1 MKNSKKI
8 IVVILS
14 LFFHSQLFSTPADT
28 TSIIDNIYNYDFVI
42 ASEKLSRLNEKDF
55 FLNKTLGLEIK
66 WWMAI
71 EKGDK
76 DHFSEFLSALNQ
88 YEESSDSDLSVIIS
102 STYRMRYYACTNKS
116 CLIPFLFLKIQ
127 NRINKVDTSVLA
139 NPGKDGD
146 ELFTLYKSFLTL
158 VRDSYLNDILL
169 SDSKR
174 KQELITDIERV
185 IRNGSSSGRTIGRYF
200 LMKYYFDI
208 EKDKPKAITYLSEL
222 HDQYPNNLIFA
233 QLLTK

>member
-28 TSIIDNIYNYDFVI
+28 TSIIDNIYNYEFVI
-42 ASEKLSRLNEKDF
+42 ASEKLSRLNEKD
-55 FLNKTLGLEIK
+55 LLLSKTLSLEIK

-76 DHFSEFLSALNQ
+76 DHFSEFMSALNQ
-88 YEESSDSDLSVIIS
+88 FEKTTDNDLSVVVS

-116 CLIPFLFLKIQ
+116 CMIPFLFLKIQ
-127 NRINKVDTSVLA
+127 NRINKVDSSVSA
-139 NPGKDGD
+139 NSGSDGN
-146 ELFTLYKSFLTL
+146 ELFILYKSFLTL

-174 KQELITDIERV
+174 KQELITEIERV
-185 IRNGSSSGRTIGRYF
+185 ISNGSSSGRTIGRYF
-200 LMKYYFDI
+200 LMKYYYDI
-208 EKDKPKAITYLSEL
+208 EKDKPKAFTYLSEL